1 MGLAV
6 GLTLLTGLALR
17 AADIV
22 HLKNGRSVEGL
33 IREETDRHVTL
44 DLGVGSMRV
53 PRSGILRIERGDEA
67 ARTRTRE
74 AWQERHWLHV
84 KHVPAGFETLAA
96 RMRALTDERQ
106 AVIRLQD
113 AAGQEAADGRRMD
126 ERMQALQTR
135 MAEVARE
142 LETLTP
148 AADAVRYNARVVEHN
163 RINADL
169 ALLSSR
175 REAQDTRRNDA
186 LGRIHAY
193 RDALLAF
200 RDDYAEH
207 ANRSVSESGA
217 RFLARLANNL
227 DAYEN
232 EFSAEDIKA
241 VPESGGLV
249 VTAAINGRAH
259 GRFIVDTGAGMV
271 TLTEAFA
278 DKLGLDWRRAS
289 AGRATL
295 ADGQVVEAR
304 YLTLSSVQVGGK
316 RVADVQAA
324 VLPSSAQ
331 KNVDGLLGMSFL
343 RHFHVSLD
351 GQTGR
356 IVLREF
362 TPRQGKDGKDSK
374 DGKD

>member
-1 MGLAV
+1 MVGKCTSLCGRVCQAA

-33 IREETDRHVTL
+33 IREETDRFVTL
-44 DLGVGSMRV
+44 DLGAGSMKV
-53 PRSGILRIERGDEA
+53 PRSGILRIERGDDE

-84 KHVPAGFETLAA
+84 KHVPAGFEALAA
-96 RMRALTDERQ
+96 RMRALMAERQ

-113 AAGQEAADGRRMD
+113 AAGKEEADVRRMD

-148 AADAVRYNARVVEHN
+148 AADAARYNARVVEHN

-169 ALLSSR
+169 ALLSSQ
-175 REAQDTRRNDA
+175 REAQDKRRNDA
-186 LGRIHAY
+186 LARIHAY
-193 RDALLAF
+193 RDMALAF
-200 RDDYAEH
+200 RADYAEQ
-207 ANRSVSESGA
+207 AKRSASESGA
-217 RFLARLANNL
+217 RFLARLAKRL
-227 DAYEN
+227 EAFES

-241 VPESGGLV
+241 EQEPGGLV
-249 VTAAINGRAH
+249 VTAVINGRTH

-278 DKLGLDWRRAS
+278 DKLGLDWRRAP

-304 YLTLSSVQVGGK
+304 YLTLASVQVGGM

-324 VLPSSAQ
+324 VLPSTAQ
-331 KNVDGLLGMSFL
+331 QNVDGLLGMSFL

-351 GQTGR
+351 GRTGR

-362 TPRQGKDGKDSK
+362 APR
-374 DGKD
+374 